1 MKRLAHVLTWSCYYL
16 RNTTHEVK
24 ERDRVV
30 LVLPFMKWHLRNP
43 QLGMAGNRRAFTLIE
58 LLVVIAIIAI
68 LAALL
73 LPALGRAKQ
82 RAFQGQCLSNLKQ
95 LEMAYAM
102 YQDDNHGMGIDQEV
116 GGAFNLW
123 MATLSQYYAQ
133 VVKSRF
139 CPVAAT
145 RDKLAATTPYK
156 GNASACWYNGFG
168 TGGTSS
174 NMAFGS
180 YTLNG
185 YLYSRD
191 SQGNYDYGT
200 PQYFFGKESNIR
212 RPEITP
218 VFCDGAWVD
227 AWMDATYHPTPGLNL
242 LTGDPTANLP
252 ATEPDVII
260 VSRHPL
266 KGGTAT
272 VNQPIPGSINMAFS
286 DGHASLFKFQDW
298 GTLMW
303 YKGYAPVAGRV
314 APW

>member
-1 MKRLAHVLTWSCYYL
+1 MKTI
-16 RNTTHEVK
+16 
-24 ERDRVV
+24 VV
-30 LVLPFMKWHLRNP
+30 RPSISSSPAR
-43 QLGMAGNRRAFTLIE
+43 RRAFTLIE

-73 LPALGRAKQ
+73 LPALSRAKQ
-82 RAFQGQCLSNLKQ
+82 RALQGQCLNNLKQ
-95 LEMAYAM
+95 LQLAYAM
-102 YQDDNHGMGIDQEV
+102 YQDDNQGLGIDQEV
-116 GGAFNLW
+116 GGDFNLW
-123 MATLSQYYAQ
+123 MATLAQYYSQ
-133 VVKSRF
+133 VTKSRF

-145 RDKLAATTPYK
+145 RDKLGATTPYK

-180 YTLNG
+180 YALNG

-191 SQGNYDYGT
+191 ANGNYDYGT
-200 PQYFFGKESNIR
+200 PAYFFGKESNIHQ
-212 RPEITP
+212 PTITP
-218 VFCDGAWVD
+218 VFSDGAWVD
-227 AWMDATYHPTPGLNL
+227 YWMDVTYHPTINLNL

-252 ATEPDVII
+252 ATEPDVIL

-266 KGGTAT
+266 KAATAAFGK
-272 VNQPIPGSINMAFS
+272 PIPGAINMAFA

-298 GTLMW
+298 SSIMW
-303 YKGYAPVAGRV
+303 YNGYAPLEGRV